1 MKVIFDP
8 EEPLKFPTSA
18 TIGIFDG
25 VHIGHKK
32 IISLVRKEAKEKGFT
47 SCVITFYP
55 HPQKVLRGT
64 DTPLIVP
71 LKERFRLL
79 EKEGVEVTV
88 CYSFTKEFAAMA
100 AEDFVGDIL
109 VKKLRI
115 RSIFV
120 GSDFFF
126 GRRRQGNIELLEAM
140 GRTYKF
146 ETRMVEPALLDGEV
160 VSSTAIRN
168 LIEDGMVKKAA
179 RFLGDYFSIE
189 GRIKEGEKRGR
200 RLGFPTANLDTN
212 WEIFPKSGVYITWAH
227 LDEERFKS
235 ITNVGFRPT
244 FGENQL
250 LIETH
255 IIDFKE
261 DIYGKSMRIEFVDR
275 LRDERRFESVDALV
289 AQISRDIETAK
300 GIFFRNLSK

>member
-1 MKVIFDP
+1 MKVIVDP
-8 EEPLKFPTSA
+8 EEPLKFSTSA

-32 IISLVRKEAKEKGFT
+32 IISLVRKDAKEKGST

-64 DTPLIVP
+64 DILLIVP

-79 EKEGVEVTV
+79 EKEEVEVTV
-88 CYSFTKEFAAMA
+88 CYNFTKEFAAIS
-100 AEDFVGDIL
+100 AEDFIKDIL
-109 VKKLRI
+109 VRKL
-115 RSIFV
+115 SVKSMFV
-120 GSDFFF
+120 GPDFLF
-126 GRRRQGNIELLEAM
+126 GRRRGGNLELLEAM

-146 ETRMVEPALLDGEV
+146 ETRMVEPAVLDGEV
-160 VSSTAIRN
+160 VSSTTIRN

-179 RFLGDYFSIE
+179 QFLGNHFSID

-200 RLGFPTANLDTN
+200 KLGFPTANLDTV
-212 WEIFPKSGVYITWAH
+212 WQIFPKRGVYVTWTY
-227 LDEERFKS
+227 LEGDRFRS
-235 ITNVGFRPT
+235 VTNVGLRPT

-255 IIDFKE
+255 IIDFRG
-261 DIYGKSMRIEFVDR
+261 DAYGKTMRIEFVDR
-275 LRDERRFESVDALV
+275 LRDEKHYESVDALV
-289 AQISRDIETAK
+289 AQISKDVEQAK
-300 GIFFRNLSK
+300 EILTVFE

>member
-1 MKVIFDP
+1 MKVIFDLK
-8 EEPLKFPTSA
+8 EPLKFSTSA

-32 IISLVRKEAKEKGFT
+32 IISLMQKDAKEKGLT

-64 DTPLIVP
+64 DIPLIVP

-79 EKEGVEVTV
+79 EKENVEVTV
-88 CYSFTKEFAAMA
+88 CYNFTKEFAAIP
-100 AEDFVGDIL
+100 AEDFVRDIL
-109 VKKLRI
+109 VRRVNVK
-115 RSIFV
+115 SIFV
-120 GSDFFF
+120 GPDFLF
-126 GRRRQGNIELLEAM
+126 GRKRGGNIELLEAM

-146 ETRMVEPALLDGEV
+146 ETRMVEPAVLDGEV

-168 LIEDGMVKKAA
+168 LIEDGMVKKAV
-179 RFLGDYFSIE
+179 RFLGDYFSID

-200 RLGFPTANLDTN
+200 KLGFPTANLDTN
-212 WEIFPKSGVYITWAH
+212 WEIFPKRGVYITWTC
-227 LDEERFKS
+227 LEGERFRS
-235 ITNVGFRPT
+235 ITNVGLRPT

-255 IIDFKE
+255 IIDFKG
-261 DIYGKSMRIEFVDR
+261 DVYGKMMRIKFIDR
-275 LRDERRFESVDALV
+275 LRDERRFESIDALV
-289 AQISRDIETAK
+289 AQISRDVERAK
-300 GIFFRNLSK
+300 EIFEEMS

>member
-25 VHIGHKK
+25 VHVGHKK
-32 IISLVRKEAKEKGFT
+32 IISIMRKDAKEKGLT

-64 DTPLIVP
+64 DVPLIVP

-79 EKEGVEVTV
+79 EKENVEVTV
-88 CYSFTKEFAAMA
+88 CYSFTKEFASIS
-100 AEDFVGDIL
+100 AEDFVKDIL
-109 VKKLRI
+109 VRKLNVK
-115 RSIFV
+115 SIFV
-120 GSDFFF
+120 GPDFLF
-126 GRRRQGNIELLEAM
+126 GRKRGGNVELLETM
-140 GRTYKF
+140 GKKYRF
-146 ETRMVEPALLDGEV
+146 ETRMVEPAILDGEV

-179 RFLGDYFSIE
+179 RFLGDYFSMD

-200 RLGFPTANLDTN
+200 KLGFPTANLDTS
-212 WEIFPKSGVYITWAH
+212 WEIFPKRGVYITWTY
-227 LDEERFKS
+227 LEGERFRS
-235 ITNVGFRPT
+235 ITNVGLRPT

-255 IIDFKE
+255 IIDFKG
-261 DIYGKSMRIEFVDR
+261 DVYGKTMRIEFIDR
-275 LRDERRFESVDALV
+275 LRDERRFESIDALI
-289 AQISRDIETAK
+289 AQISKDVERVKE
-300 GIFFRNLSK
+300 IFEEMP